1 MPEDPEVAMEEAATA
16 RARMND
22 HWSNKRPTATSSMP
36 IPRPSLSPF
45 ALGSD
50 LQNELATFR
59 DRCSKLEARCTESN
73 QAISSLTRQLVEAGK
88 DIANMQSTTEAAEC
102 ALAEGV
108 KRGARGMTET
118 IKCQAQRINSLEQL
132 LEDAEA
138 ARKFVLLADEAVYV
152 PKQSAVETQM
162 REISSRMRKLL
173 NQYEDDYTLQLPKG
187 LEQNPDFKAL
197 MSRCLPPGFVGRRSF
212 RDLPIDLTAL
222 GLEVM
227 VWALTAAALCE
238 WVFAS
243 DFEYTAS
250 QPSILLDMYR
260 QAAMSIG
267 MEPLKIK
274 NNFSLD

>member
-1 MPEDPEVAMEEAATA
+1 
-16 RARMND
+16 
-22 HWSNKRPTATSSMP
+22 MP